1 MESNIGKTQRE
12 RINTV
17 LFASLIIVYLLI
29 WIGAM
34 VRASGAGLGC
44 PDWPTCFGKLIPPT
58 DESQLPANYKEIY
71 AVPGHEIIFNVRKT
85 WTEYINRLFGVL
97 TGIAITASLIVTLP
111 LRKTPLRSV
120 FFATLFAFVLV
131 ILEGW
136 IGAKVVSSG
145 LKPIII
151 SLHMF
156 LAIVIV
162 YALIY
167 AYLKI
172 KYYDNA
178 PAIPERYEE
187 IRNILLYGT
196 LILWIS
202 AFLQMFLGIQ
212 VRQQVDTLMNKFGF
226 GTREQWANWLNYFF
240 YIHRSFSWI
249 LFFTT
254 GYLLWK
260 LKEYKREIKPYYD
273 FLIFTMVLIV
283 LGMGGGYLLNY
294 HAFPFWVQ
302 PFHLLIASLLTS
314 IPFAM
319 YFYLKQLKKI

>member
-1 MESNIGKTQRE
+1 
-12 RINTV
+12 
-17 LFASLIIVYLLI
+17 
-29 WIGAM
+29 M

-44 PDWPTCFGKLIPPT
+44 PDWPTCFGQIIPPT

-71 AVPGHEIIFNVRKT
+71 SVPGHEIVFNVRKT

-97 TGIAITASLIVTLP
+97 TGVAITASFIVTLP
-111 LRKTPLRSV
+111 LRKTPLKSV
-120 FFATLFAFVLV
+120 FWASLLAFVLV

-167 AYLKI
+167 AYLKM
-172 KYYDNA
+172 KFYETHPQAPENYDTLK
-178 PAIPERYEE
+178 
-187 IRNILLYGT
+187 NIMLYGMFV
-196 LILWIS
+196 LWGA
-202 AFLQMFLGIQ
+202 AFLQLFLGIQ

-226 GTREQWANWLNYFF
+226 GTRSQWANWLNYFF
-240 YIHRSFSWI
+240 YIHRSFSWV
-249 LFFTT
+249 LLFTT
-254 GYLLWK
+254 GYLLIK
-260 LKEYKREIKPYYD
+260 LKKYKEEIKFYYD
-273 FLIFTMVLIV
+273 LLVFMMVLIL
-283 LGMGGGYLLNY
+283 LGMAGGYLLNY

-302 PFHLLIASLLTS
+302 PFHLLVASLLTS
-314 IPFAM
+314 VPFAM
-319 YFYLKQLKKI
+319 FLYLKHLKKA